1 MTESAPHFVMLTII
15 LFTLVLLIFAMKY
28 GAQIVRTRAEAT
40 KATDTDGQ
48 LVALNEKT
56 RDLEARLVRIETM
69 LKEVE

>member
-1 MTESAPHFVMLTII
+1 MTESAPYFVMLTII
-15 LFTLVLLIFAMKY
+15 LFILVLLIFAMKY
-28 GAQIVRTRAEAT
+28 GAQIVRTRAEAA

-48 LVALNEKT
+48 LVTLNEKT